1 MRIVIEI
8 DPAAVKHAES
18 GETNPPS
25 PADGTAA
32 PADGGA
38 APNAPAGSTAAADTD
53 SGGPS
58 QELLQSIGAAERGN
72 GDGTFLADA
81 TDAGAAPTE
90 L

>member
-8 DPAAVKHAES
+8 DGTAVKHAEA
-18 GETNPPS
+18 GETTPPLPS
-25 PADGTAA
+25 DAAAA

-38 APNAPAGSTAAADTD
+38 APGAEAATSAAESD

-58 QELLQSIGAAERGN
+58 QDLLDSIGAAERGS
-72 GDGTFLADA
+72 GDGTPPGEA

>member
-8 DPAAVKHAES
+8 DGTAVKHAEA
-18 GETNPPS
+18 GETMPP
-25 PADGTAA
+25 PRPDAA

-38 APNAPAGSTAAADTD
+38 APGAEAASAASDSD

-58 QELLQSIGAAERGN
+58 QDLLDSIGAAERGS
-72 GDGTFLADA
+72 GGGTPPAEA
-81 TDAGAAPTE
+81 TDAGAAPTQ

>member
-8 DPAAVKHAES
+8 DGNEMKHAEA
-18 GETNPPS
+18 GETKPPL
-25 PADGTAA
+25 PPDAA

-38 APNAPAGSTAAADTD
+38 APGAEAATTAADSD

-58 QELLQSIGAAERGN
+58 QDLLDSIGAAERGS
-72 GDGTFLADA
+72 GDGTPPAEA
-81 TDAGAAPTE
+81 TDAGAAPTQ

>member
-8 DPAAVKHAES
+8 DGSAVKYAGASEA
-18 GETNPPS
+18 TPPQPS
-25 PADGTAA
+25 DRAA
-32 PADGGA
+32 PEDGGA
-38 APNAPAGSTAAADTD
+38 APGAEAATASADSD

-58 QELLQSIGAAERGN
+58 QDLLDSITAAERAS
-72 GDGTFLADA
+72 GDGTPRGEA